1 LTNIDGPCYVKP
13 AGRNKQKGIK
23 MNENIGMTRF
33 DALHD
38 KTRLEMERLGVPGVA
53 LGIIVDGHMHTAGFG
68 VTSIE
73 NPLAVDG
80 DTLFQIGSTTKTFT
94 GTAVMRLVES
104 GQTAGH
110 APRLE
115 LDTPLRAYLPEL
127 ELASREAAESVTMRH
142 LLTHTSGWVG
152 DYFEDFGPGPDAV
165 ALYVAR
171 MRELPQLTR
180 PGELWSYN
188 NANFWLAGRV
198 IEVVSGKTW
207 EAAIKEL
214 VLSPLGLRRSF
225 FFADEVITHR
235 FAVGHHVRT
244 QRTSVARRWSYP
256 RRRPSGSIIS
266 SATDQLR
273 YAHFH
278 MGDGAA
284 RSGERLL
291 SAEAIAAM
299 QTPLVPRDLRGGMMG
314 LTWMLDDI
322 AGTRI
327 VRHGGSTNGQRSAF
341 LMAPSRGFAMT
352 VLTNS
357 ERGAT
362 LHREL
367 TRWALQHY
375 LGLDTPEP
383 VLEYPPSDRLV
394 EYAGRYETPACALN
408 IALPDIE
415 LVLRESSLWI
425 SFTARGGYPTKESP
439 QPAPPAARLAFSG
452 PDRIMALDH
461 DAEDQHGEF
470 LRDDQGRITW
480 FRWGSRIRAR
490 VR

>member
-1 LTNIDGPCYVKP
+1 MIEK
-13 AGRNKQKGIK
+13 
-23 MNENIGMTRF
+23 IGMTRF

-38 KTRLEMERLGVPGVA
+38 KIGAEMQRLGVPGVA
-53 LGIIVDGHMHTAGFG
+53 LGVILDGHVHTTGFG

-73 NPLAVDG
+73 NPLPVEG

-94 GTAVMRLVES
+94 GTAVMRLVET
-104 GQTAGH
+104 GQTAGDV
-110 APRLE
+110 PRLE
-115 LDTPLRAYLPEL
+115 LDMPLRAYLPEL
-127 ELASREAAESVTMRH
+127 ELASSEAAESVTMRH

-165 ALYVAR
+165 ARYVAR

-188 NANFWLAGRV
+188 NANFWLTGRV
-198 IEVVSGKTW
+198 IEVVTGKTW
-207 EAAIKEL
+207 EEALRDL
-214 VLSPLGLRRSF
+214 VLGPLGLRRSF

-235 FAVGHHVRT
+235 FAVGHHVRA
-244 QRTSVARRWSYP
+244 QHTSVARRWSYP

-266 SATDQLR
+266 SARDQLR
-273 YAHFH
+273 YARFH
-278 MGDGAA
+278 MGDGTTPG
-284 RSGERLL
+284 GERLL
-291 SAEAIAAM
+291 SAESIAAM

-322 AGTRI
+322 DGTRV

-341 LMAPSRGFAMT
+341 LMVPSRGFAMT
-352 VLTNS
+352 MLTNS
-357 ERGAT
+357 DRGAT
-362 LHREL
+362 LHCDV

-375 LGLDTPEP
+375 LGLEAPDP
-383 VLEYPPSDRLV
+383 VIVNPLAGELV
-394 EYAGRYETPACALN
+394 EYAGRYETPACVLN

-415 LVLRESSLWI
+415 LALRGSSLWI

-439 QPAPPAARLAFSG
+439 QQAPPAARLAFSG
-452 PDRIMALDH
+452 PDRVIVLDH

-470 LRDDQGRITW
+470 LRDAQGRINW
-480 FRWGSRIRAR
+480 FRWGSRVRAR